1 MKSMI
6 PVVLLLA
13 GCPGAQVK
21 PSSGEVNVVVRRID
35 VVSADYDKMKLNV
48 ILAVENGTSSDV
60 EANAD
65 VAIALA
71 GEGAG
76 DADDSADEKKPA
88 SDDPKAVPEDEAPKA
103 GSSDVV
109 DSSKHT
115 GSGGG
120 KAAAFNTSE
129 LPVGIEL
136 PLPGDPSKLETVLGW
151 KKMLVSVDGTVHV
164 GFSSKKIG
172 GTREVAPPHLPD
184 VRLKEAQV
192 ASVDNG
198 TAGTGFFTVL
208 LDNKNPFPVTV
219 DKMTWTITIKDK
231 QLTPSTG
238 QTSIEHD
245 SVPAS
250 AVSEYSDEVLI
261 NEAAFGKELAK
272 ILKSP
277 TVPYVIDGTV
287 EVRGIEKRFHFNGDM
302 KFAR

>member
-6 PVVLLLA
+6 PVVLVLA
-13 GCPGAQVK
+13 ACSGAQVK
-21 PSSGEVNVVVRRID
+21 PSSGEVNVTLRRID
-35 VVSADYDKMKLNV
+35 VVSADYDKMKLNIIV
-48 ILAVENGTSSDV
+48 AIQNDTSSDV
-60 EANAD
+60 EANAE

-71 GEGAG
+71 GQATG
-76 DADDSADEKKPA
+76 DADEAADDKKPA
-88 SDDPKAVPEDEAPKA
+88 DDPKAVPEDEAPKA

-109 DSSKHT
+109 DTTKHT

-129 LPVGIEL
+129 LPITIEL
-136 PLPGDPSKLETVLGW
+136 PLPSDPAKLETVLGW
-151 KKMLVSVDGTVHV
+151 QKMLVSVDGTVHV
-164 GFSSKKIG
+164 GFATKKLS
-172 GTREVAPPHLPD
+172 GTREVAPPHLPE

-208 LDNKNPFPVTV
+208 LDNKNPFPVTI

-231 QLTPSTG
+231 QIMPSTG
-238 QTSIEHD
+238 QTSVDHD

-287 EVRGIEKRFHFNGDM
+287 EVRGIEKKFHFNGDM